1 MLDDTTNVADS
12 PQLAD
17 RKATKMVDGVPTT
30 GFFVSDFM
38 FSELRELR
46 VKQRLSTIRTQIY
59 DNIFT
64 IPTLDEIMSLAPSS
78 FASTNREINQGKF
91 ENEQNFIKGKLKRKP
106 LTSCRAAANTSFFGV
121 FFPPPLLA
129 SPKSR

>member
-46 VKQRLSTIRTQIY
+46 VKQRLS
-59 DNIFT
+59 
-64 IPTLDEIMSLAPSS
+64 A
-78 FASTNREINQGKF
+78 
-91 ENEQNFIKGKLKRKP
+91 
-106 LTSCRAAANTSFFGV
+106 
-121 FFPPPLLA
+121 
-129 SPKSR
+129 PKSTTTFSPFQHWMKSCPLRPAALLRPIAKSTKGNFKMNKTLLKEN

>member
-1 MLDDTTNVADS
+1 MLLYLWSDYIEPDLCLSEDGIFVAMHDIMLDDTTNVADS

-38 FSELRELR
+38 FSELWELR

-91 ENEQNFIKGKLKRKP
+91 
-106 LTSCRAAANTSFFGV
+106 
-121 FFPPPLLA
+121 
-129 SPKSR
+129 